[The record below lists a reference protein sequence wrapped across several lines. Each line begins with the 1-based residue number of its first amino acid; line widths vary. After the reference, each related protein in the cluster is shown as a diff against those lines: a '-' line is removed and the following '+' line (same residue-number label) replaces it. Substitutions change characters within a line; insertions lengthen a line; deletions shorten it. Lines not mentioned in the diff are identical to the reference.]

1 MSEGTQ
7 PDFCSHARV
16 EVSRPPGEDN
26 QAAAFRRLRHRDRR
40 RERLVLELDELREV
54 KT

>member
-7 PDFCSHARV
+7 PDFCSQAKV

-26 QAAAFRRLRHRDRR
+26 QAAAFRRIRQQSESLAFVR
-40 RERLVLELDELREV
+40 
-54 KT
+54 